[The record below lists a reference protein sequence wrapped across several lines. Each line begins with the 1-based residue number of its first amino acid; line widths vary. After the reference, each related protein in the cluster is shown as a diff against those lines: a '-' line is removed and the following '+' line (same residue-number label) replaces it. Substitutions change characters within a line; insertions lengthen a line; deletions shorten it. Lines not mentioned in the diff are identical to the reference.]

1 MSGKPGHTASDALVQ
16 DLDWDQRSDKRPFLI
31 RQIAGVAQTAPIVAS
46 PIFFRPRPQRLQ
58 KAPLNY
64 KLLMPLNMS
73 SDRH

>member
-46 PIFFRPRPQRLQ
+46 PIF
-58 KAPLNY
+58 
-64 KLLMPLNMS
+64 
-73 SDRH
+73 